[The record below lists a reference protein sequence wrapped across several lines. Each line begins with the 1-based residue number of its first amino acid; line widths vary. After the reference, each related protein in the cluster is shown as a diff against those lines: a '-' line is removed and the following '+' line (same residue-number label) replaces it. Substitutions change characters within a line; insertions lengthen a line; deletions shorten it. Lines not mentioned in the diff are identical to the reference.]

1 MSTAISQEDHKLAM
15 EELHKQYA
23 EQLASIVRLHEAEI
37 TKRETAALTLTTR
50 APSPLHGKSLFR
62 SIYTSPFKNPPTKS
76 SAASPSLVARSS
88 GASSPQTDLDEALRA
103 RAIQQQPQE
112 VAWSKRLPTKATLA
126 SVTLLLKDFD
136 IYKRK
141 QGVKSLH
148 DCCGVEFLT
157 LLEGAMDVKI
167 PDADDG
173 DDPLRALLVATFE
186 PPETFDSRLKADC
199 KALAMPKGKQASI
212 EDLQTY
218 LSDFYSLIQEF
229 FNRGQIEDVDDPDF
243 NLTLISYFMANVE
256 PLEMRNKML
265 EFRVSTFSQALS
277 RFRKYLK
284 PDIIAL
290 VNVTRAQSYDKRT
303 ATDLHP
309 FSKPVEIPRRANK
322 LSFEKGQESNPTP
335 TNDPGTMLEIFDCQN
350 CPGTHKTKNCVIF
363 PCVKCKAAGKPD
375 EHTQRN
381 CPDKGGYPQLP
392 RRANSAHRQFTP
404 QLTLPTQPRSITGR
418 LPKPSATHNS
428 LLIQPRP
435 PTPPKSVLFHP
446 DTPHVPPARYS
457 DEDYHYSD
465 GTYEDEEPPSED
477 GDTVWSDGQTEA

>member
-1 MSTAISQEDHKLAM
+1 M
-15 EELHKQYA
+15 
-23 EQLASIVRLHEAEI
+23 
-37 TKRETAALTLTTR
+37 
-50 APSPLHGKSLFR
+50 
-62 SIYTSPFKNPPTKS
+62 KNQQHKS
-76 SAASPSLVARSS
+76 SSAPIPSLAASSS
-88 GASSPQTDLDEALRA
+88 GISSPQTDLDEALRA

-112 VAWSKRLPTKATLA
+112 VAWSKRSLTKATLA

-157 LLEGAMDVKI
+157 LLEGAMNVTI

-186 PPETFDSRLKADC
+186 PPETFDSRLKADY
-199 KALAMPKGKQASI
+199 KALAMTKGKPASI

-218 LSDFYSLIQEF
+218 LSDFYSLIQDF
-229 FNRGQIEDVDDPDF
+229 FNRGQIDDPDDPDF
-243 NLTLISYFMANVE
+243 NLTLVSYFMANVE
-256 PLEMRNKML
+256 PLEMRNKMQ
-265 EFRVSTFSQALS
+265 EFRASTFSQALL

-290 VNVTRAQSYDKRT
+290 VNVTRAQAYDKRT

-309 FSKPVEIPRRANK
+309 FPKSGEIPRRAAK
-322 LSFEKGQESNPTP
+322 LSFEDHQVSIPTH
-335 TNDPGTMLEIFDCQN
+335 DPGIVREIFDCQN
-350 CPGTHKTKNCVIF
+350 CPGLHKMKNCSTF

-375 EHTQRN
+375 EHSQRL

-392 RRANSAHRQFTP
+392 RRANSAHRQLTP
-404 QLTLPTQPRSITGR
+404 QPTLPTQPRPITGR
-418 LPKPSATHNS
+418 LPKPSATTQNS

-435 PTPPKSVLFHP
+435 PTPPRSVFFHP
-446 DTPHVPPARYS
+446 DTCLLRAS
-457 DEDYHYSD
+457 
-465 GTYEDEEPPSED
+465 
-477 GDTVWSDGQTEA
+477 